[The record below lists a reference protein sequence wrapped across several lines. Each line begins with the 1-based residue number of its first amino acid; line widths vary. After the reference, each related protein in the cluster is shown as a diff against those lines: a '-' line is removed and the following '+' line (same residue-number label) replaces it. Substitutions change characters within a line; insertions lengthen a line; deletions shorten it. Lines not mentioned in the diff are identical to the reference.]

1 MTLSLFLVIA
11 TVWAGSGTAYWLF
24 RAVAPRRYN
33 AYAAGRLDT
42 LFAIFG
48 VATYALVVSGAL
60 LVVVR

>member
-1 MTLSLFLVIA
+1 MLNMFLVVA

-24 RAVAPRRYN
+24 RANMPRRYN

-48 VATYALVVSGAL
+48 VSTYALVIVAGL
-60 LVVVR
+60 LFVA

>member
-1 MTLSLFLVIA
+1 MTLSLFVVIA

-24 RAVAPRRYN
+24 RADAPRKYN

-48 VATYALVVSGAL
+48 VATYALVVSGAVL
-60 LVVVR
+60 LAVR